1 MTSNWSYVV
10 AAYLVT
16 WGALLGY
23 VAYVR
28 GRTRAAADELARHAG
43 EEIR

>member
-1 MTSNWSYVV
+1 MRSNWSYVV
-10 AAYLVT
+10 ASYLVT
-16 WGALLGY
+16 WSALLAY

-28 GRTRAAADELARHAG
+28 GRTRAAADELASHAA

>member
-10 AAYLVT
+10 ASYLVT

-28 GRTRAAADELARHAG
+28 GRARAAADELARHAD
-43 EEIR
+43 EETR